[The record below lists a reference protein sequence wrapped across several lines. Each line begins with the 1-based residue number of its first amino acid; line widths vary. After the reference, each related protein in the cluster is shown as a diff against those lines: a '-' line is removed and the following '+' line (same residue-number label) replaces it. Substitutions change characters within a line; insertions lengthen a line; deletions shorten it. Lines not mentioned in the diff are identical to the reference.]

1 MYNNRYYSKAIWS
14 DAYTGHNF
22 SSKNQDPKQIDI
34 FGLKSDNF

>member
-14 DAYTGHNF
+14 DAYTGHF
-22 SSKNQDPKQIDI
+22 SSKKQDPKQIDL